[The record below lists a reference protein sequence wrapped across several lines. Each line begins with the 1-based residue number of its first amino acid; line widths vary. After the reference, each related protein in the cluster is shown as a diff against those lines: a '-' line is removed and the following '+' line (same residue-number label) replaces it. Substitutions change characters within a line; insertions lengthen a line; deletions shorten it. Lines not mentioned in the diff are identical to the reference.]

1 MKSNSSILV
10 HCNVLA
16 LHHVALYLTALHCVV
31 LNCTVLCYTALYCTV
46 LTCIALHCVIIALY
60 YSVLYCI
67 ILYYI
72 VLCWYTRHW
81 CLDVTN
87 THTHQVC
94 HVRAQSLL
102 LGVKSKLFVLN
113 LLQAQLDHD
122 TEVRQSLNFTLITA
136 DFS

>member
-16 LHHVALYLTALHCVV
+16 LHHVALSLTALHCVV

-60 YSVLYCI
+60 YSVFYCI

-72 VLCWYTRHW
+72 VLCWYTDTGVLTSH
-81 CLDVTN
+81 

-122 TEVRQSLNFTLITA
+122 TEVRQSFNFTLITA